1 MVATVA
7 RNLRAARLNEDHRQA
22 RIVVEKPLGRDL
34 TPGRELSCLLIGI
47 FEQGQIFRIGG
58 EAP

>member
-1 MVATVA
+1 MA